1 MLEVIASLT
10 FRFIIK
16 QTRVVVIGVGEFL
29 DDEKNTHLLVRVNS
43 RLSSFRVPEVTFS
56 SNLSSTSMIGQATKR
71 VYHRRLTNLLW
82 EQNFHSEKSLK
93 NFVGL
98 WLVVKKLVA

>member
-43 RLSSFRVPEVTFS
+43 RRFVC
-56 SNLSSTSMIGQATKR
+56 
-71 VYHRRLTNLLW
+71 RR
-82 EQNFHSEKSLK
+82 
-93 NFVGL
+93 
-98 WLVVKKLVA
+98 